1 MIFFNFIFRFFLF
14 FFSIN
19 IFILSFGRIVSKNNQ
34 NKLMSILD
42 DIFASVVASI
52 SRAPRQLR
60 EMCAMLK
67 ENITDVYGN
76 DNTNQSNV
84 SNDKCIRVGV
94 GGFIFLR
101 FLCPAIISPVEAGL
115 LDANDAI
122 PTPTARRALL
132 MVSKIIQ
139 KLANGTRFRQQLEPH
154 LMGLNGWLEFHD
166 ASMLEM
172 CKYSKR
178 RSEHRV
184 MEHCS

>member
-1 MIFFNFIFRFFLF
+1 
-14 FFSIN
+14 
-19 IFILSFGRIVSKNNQ
+19 
-34 NKLMSILD
+34 MSILD

-178 RSEHRV
+178 RSEHRKWSTV
-184 MEHCS
+184 VDISITPLSFKPVSLSLSRSPLSKNTQTSLF